1 MANKL
6 KNLSVTSVDLVDQGA
21 NPDAHI
27 RLFKRREQAQEA
39 DPDMG
44 LFEKFSC
51 WLAKGLTAAFKTDVG
66 ENVENDVG
74 TVEKEAA
81 TFNENVNREQ
91 LREITSEMYDCCYA
105 LSDSFC
111 SIICDNTLDADTK
124 SGLVRQSLDEFS
136 ETIQAAA
143 GQWAAGRKMSK
154 PQDAETGIQ
163 KSAVQ
168 QIFERLWEGYQK
180 GGGPS
185 QPQDAGISNTIG
197 QEATNTMK
205 MDKGRMTPE
214 ELATLAEFEKKY
226 GIAESDGLASST
238 GTSGGAGAGS
248 AVQDGGVE
256 KGAET
261 QTQQIAP
268 VTDALHPEVQKALA
282 DFQEL
287 TKRQN
292 AEVEE
297 LKKSLEIERLTAV
310 AKKYEVLG
318 KKADDLAVK
327 LYELKKAGGTVYDD
341 YVALLDEN
349 VTTLTKSGLF
359 SEFGKNTQGSAGV
372 EQAIG
377 IKAAEV
383 EKAAAGGM
391 TTPDAVIKA
400 WEENPELAAQYEAEY
415 MGGMQNGR

>member
-1 MANKL
+1 
-6 KNLSVTSVDLVDQGA
+6 
-21 NPDAHI
+21 
-27 RLFKRREQAQEA
+27 
-39 DPDMG
+39 
-44 LFEKFSC
+44 
-51 WLAKGLTAAFKTDVG
+51 
-66 ENVENDVG
+66 
-74 TVEKEAA
+74 
-81 TFNENVNREQ
+81 
-91 LREITSEMYDCCYA
+91 
-105 LSDSFC
+105 
-111 SIICDNTLDADTK
+111 
-124 SGLVRQSLDEFS
+124 
-136 ETIQAAA
+136 
-143 GQWAAGRKMSK
+143 
-154 PQDAETGIQ
+154 
-163 KSAVQ
+163 
-168 QIFERLWEGYQK
+168 
-180 GGGPS
+180 
-185 QPQDAGISNTIG
+185 
-197 QEATNTMK
+197 MK

>member
-1 MANKL
+1 MASRL
-6 KNLSVTSVDLVDQGA
+6 KDLIVTSVDLVDQGA

-27 RLFKRREQAQEA
+27 RLFKHRSQDPDAEQAEGVIRKFIAWLKKGYA
-39 DPDMG
+39 DASG
-44 LFEKFSC
+44 TGESVEK
-51 WLAKGLTAAFKTDVG
+51 DVG
-66 ENVENDVG
+66 I
-74 TVEKEAA
+74 VEKEAA
-81 TFNENVNREQ
+81 TFSENINREQ
-91 LREITSEMYDCCYA
+91 LREITSEMFDCSYA

-111 SIICDNTLDADTK
+111 SIICDNTLDADAK
-124 SGLVRQSLDEFS
+124 SSLIRQSLEEFS

-143 GQWAAGRKMSK
+143 GQWAAGQKMSK
-154 PQDAETGIQ
+154 LQNAETGIQ
-163 KSAVQ
+163 KSVVQQ
-168 QIFERLWEGYQK
+168 QIFEKLWERHQK
-180 GGGPS
+180 SVEPS
-185 QPQDAGISNTIG
+185 DPQDTGTSNIIE
-197 QEATNTMK
+197 QEVTDTMK
-205 MDKGRMTPE
+205 IDKGRMTPE

-226 GIAESDGLASST
+226 GVAENDDPGSST
-238 GTSGGAGAGS
+238 GTSGGAS
-248 AVQDGGVE
+248 ADSTVPGGGVE

-261 QTQQIAP
+261 QPIVP

-282 DFQEL
+282 EFQEL
-287 TKRQN
+287 TKRQS

-341 YVALLDEN
+341 YVSLLDEN
-349 VTTLTKSGLF
+349 VTALTKSGLF
-359 SEFGKNTQGSAGV
+359 SEIGKNTQGSAGI

-383 EKAAAGGM
+383 AKAAAGGM
-391 TTPDAVIKA
+391 TAPDAVIKA

-415 MGGMQNGR
+415 MGGMRNGR

>member
-1 MANKL
+1 MAAKL
-6 KNLSVTSVDLVDQGA
+6 KDLVVTSVDLVDQGA
-21 NPDAHI
+21 NPDAHV
-27 RLFKRREQAQEA
+27 RLFKHRSQEPDAEQAEGVIRKFMAWLKKGYA
-39 DPDMG
+39 DASG
-44 LFEKFSC
+44 TGTSVEK
-51 WLAKGLTAAFKTDVG
+51 DVG
-66 ENVENDVG
+66 I
-74 TVEKEAA
+74 VEKEAA
-81 TFNENVNREQ
+81 TFSENVNREQ
-91 LREITSEMYDCCYA
+91 LREITSEMFDCCYA

-124 SGLVRQSLDEFS
+124 SGLIRQSLDEFS

-143 GQWAAGRKMSK
+143 GQWAAGQKMSK
-154 PQDAETGIQ
+154 PQNAETGIQ

-168 QIFERLWEGYQK
+168 QQIFEKLWERYQK
-180 GGGPS
+180 GGEPS
-185 QPQDAGISNTIG
+185 ETQDTGTSNIIE
-197 QEATNTMK
+197 QEVTDTMK
-205 MDKGRMTPE
+205 IDKCRMTPE

-226 GIAESDGLASST
+226 GVAEDDDPGSSA
-238 GTSGGAGAGS
+238 GTSGGAGTDS
-248 AVQDGGVE
+248 AAQDGGVA
-256 KGAET
+256 KGTET
-261 QTQQIAP
+261 QAELIVP
-268 VTDALHPEVQKALA
+268 GTDALHPEVRKAIA

-297 LKKSLEIERLTAV
+297 LKKNLEIERLTAV

-341 YVALLDEN
+341 YVTLLDEN

-359 SEFGKNTQGSAGV
+359 SELGRNTQGSAGI

-383 EKAAAGGM
+383 AKSADGGM
-391 TTPDAVIKA
+391 TTPDAIVKA

-415 MGGMQNGR
+415 MGGMRNGR